1 MIRGTTWWERF
12 KIQFWH
18 FVIWVLNVIKWLIV
32 LSIIMGLR
40 HQLII
45 FILRPTGWIIAI
57 SRDVTLYFL
66 ELLYELKDLPLY
78 IASELRLF
86 SGDDAV
92 PYLREKPIS
101 EIAPVYEQRSIR
113 FL

>member
-1 MIRGTTWWERF
+1 
-12 KIQFWH
+12 
-18 FVIWVLNVIKWLIV
+18 
-32 LSIIMGLR
+32 MGLR
-40 HQLII
+40 HQIII

-86 SGDDAV
+86 SGNDAV

-113 FL
+113 FLQWFHHGRKVTPNEFINHLTPTED